1 MCSINN
7 KHLSKSWD
15 RKGIGILFND
25 LIFRKKPVKIPSN
38 VEELMREYR
47 QTTTVKEKERSE
59 AMQKLHNKAE
69 KKDGRE
75 KRKMM

>member
-1 MCSINN
+1 
-7 KHLSKSWD
+7 
-15 RKGIGILFND
+15 
-25 LIFRKKPVKIPSN
+25 
-38 VEELMREYR
+38 MREYR